1 MSSKGFL
8 IYASGE
14 EYVKQAYLCALS
26 IIASGNR
33 YPISIVTDTELV
45 EKYKKVFDNVIE
57 TPWNTPTKSRFHTE
71 NRWKLYHATPYEET
85 IVLDSDVLIQQDLE
99 SFWTLMKNY
108 DLYYPTRVFTYRKDL
123 VTSNYYRK
131 AFVANSLPNVYNTL
145 HFFRKCDKS
154 KEYYAWLETIS
165 NNWELFY
172 GKFCKEYYPKQPS
185 MDITCAIAAK
195 IMDIDTEITN
205 VKMDLP
211 MIVHM
216 KPAIQRWENAIS
228 KWQDRVGVY
237 VNKKLNLKVG
247 NHLQDTVFHYT
258 ENDFV
263 TDDIIRKYESCLTE

>member
-1 MSSKGFL
+1 MSNKGFL

-26 IIASGNR
+26 IIASNNQ
-33 YPISIVTDTELV
+33 YPISIVTDTQLI
-45 EKYKKVFDNVIE
+45 EKYKKVFDKIIE
-57 TPWNTPTKSRFHTE
+57 TPWNTSTDSRFHTE

-85 IVLDSDVLIQQDLE
+85 IVLDSDILVQKDLE
-99 SFWTLMKNY
+99 PFWKLMKNY

-123 VTSNYYRK
+123 VTNNYYRK
-131 AFVANSLPNVYNTL
+131 AFVANNLPNVYNTL
-145 HFFRKCDKS
+145 HFFRKCEKS

-172 GKFCKEYYPKQPS
+172 GNFCKNYYPKQPS

-205 VKMDLP
+205 AKMDLP

-216 KPAIQRWENAIS
+216 KPAVQNWENAIS
-228 KWQDRVGVY
+228 KWQDRVGAY
-237 VNKKLNLKVG
+237 VNNNLNLKIG

-263 TDDIIRKYESCLTE
+263 TDDIIRKYESCLTS